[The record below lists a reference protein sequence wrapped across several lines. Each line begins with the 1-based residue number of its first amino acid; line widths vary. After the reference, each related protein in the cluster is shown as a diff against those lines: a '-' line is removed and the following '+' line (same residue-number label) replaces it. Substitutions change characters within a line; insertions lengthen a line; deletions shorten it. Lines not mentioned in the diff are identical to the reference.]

1 YHSVSPN
8 AAHGVTAADALKSL
22 ERIFKADIAPEQVA
36 AIILEPIQGEGG
48 FNVAPADFMQAL
60 RDLCDTHGILLIAD
74 EVQTGFAR
82 TGKLFAMQH
91 YDVKP
96 DLMTMAKSL
105 AGGFPLSGVVGRA
118 EVMDAPAPGG
128 LGGTYAGNPLAVAA
142 AHAV

>member
-1 YHSVSPN
+1 KVAPYKIGFGPFPGSVYHGVYPN
-8 AAHGVTAADALKSL
+8 AANGVTTADALKSL
-22 ERIFKADIAPEQVA
+22 ERIFKADIAPDQVA

-91 YDVKP
+91 YEVKP
-96 DLMTMAKSL
+96 DLMTMA
-105 AGGFPLSGVVGRA
+105 
-118 EVMDAPAPGG
+118 
-128 LGGTYAGNPLAVAA
+128 
-142 AHAV
+142 

>member
-1 YHSVSPN
+1 MRR
-8 AAHGVTAADALKSL
+8 T
-22 ERIFKADIAPEQVA
+22 VA
-36 AIILEPIQGEGG
+36 AIILLSRSDPGEGG

-91 YDVKP
+91 YEVKP

-118 EVMDAPAPGG
+118 EVMDAQPRR
-128 LGGTYAGNPLAVAA
+128 AGRNLCR
-142 AHAV
+142 